1 MPKISCRN
9 AVTKIQAAIII
20 VIIVVV
26 LAGGAYYY
34 STVPTA
40 PTTPTIPTSPTA
52 AVTTTTETTPP
63 KPSIAVYAYVT
74 TNVIVFWDPSETY
87 SNEVVVMNNIYEQL
101 VRYDPFKDEYI
112 PVLAKSWDVSPD
124 GLTYTFELRQGVK
137 FHTGNEFDANAVK
150 YSIERNMKGW
160 DGTGPKGASYIWWPV
175 NEINVLDKYR
185 VEFVLSTPAVLLNIA
200 SAAYCAHIYDPVATE
215 QYGHDWFLQGNEAG
229 TGPYMI
235 EKYDKE
241 LDRVT
246 LTKFPEYWGGWAGKH
261 FDKVVIKSV
270 PEWAT
275 ARLQLEAGEVDIVD
289 RLPFEDIAA
298 LQSRADIE
306 IVQTSAYQNM
316 FGFFNT
322 EKPPLDKKLVRQALS
337 YAVPYSDIVQYV
349 MHGYATQSKGPVPYG
364 MWGHGDEVSQYTY
377 DLDKAKALL
386 KQAGYPNG
394 GFTLLYTYNAGDEYE
409 RRSGELYKAEL
420 AKLGIN
426 LELRGMPWEEQW
438 ALATAENPADR
449 QDIFVMYWWPDY
461 PDPYTFLGP
470 MFHSEET
477 IVFNFGYYSNNEYDK
492 LIDDGSTIAGTDKD
506 AARSMF
512 VEAQQKLVEDAPA
525 IFFFD
530 QMYTRAKRANLMG
543 YVDNPAYAHVVFW
556 YNCYRQE

>member
-1 MPKISCRN
+1 LSAIFNRN
-9 AVTKIQAAIII
+9 AITKIQGAIII
-20 VIIVVV
+20 VVIVAVV
-26 LAGGAYYY
+26 LVGAYYY
-34 STVPTA
+34 STIAVA
-40 PTTPTIPTSPTA
+40 PA
-52 AVTTTTETTPP
+52 R
-63 KPSIAVYAYVT
+63 PSTAVYAYAT
-74 TNVIVFWDPSETY
+74 TDVVVFWDPSETY
-87 SNEVVVMNNIYEQL
+87 SNEVVVMNNVYEQL
-101 VRYDPFKDEYI
+101 VRYDPSKDQYI
-112 PVLAKSWDVSPD
+112 PVLATSWEVSPD
-124 GLTYTFELRQGVK
+124 GLTYSFELRQGVK

-160 DGTGPKGASYIWWPV
+160 DGGGPKGASYIWSPV
-175 NEINVLDKYR
+175 KEINVLSKYR
-185 VEFVLSTPAVLLNIA
+185 VQFVLSYPAALLNIA
-200 SAAYCAHIYDPVATE
+200 SAAYCAHIYDPVVTE
-215 QYGHDWFLQGNEAG
+215 KNGHEWFLQGNEAG

-241 LDRVT
+241 LDMVT
-246 LTKFPEYWGGWAGKH
+246 LTKFPDYWGGWAGKH

-275 ARLQLEAGEVDIVD
+275 ARLQLEAGDVDIVD

-298 LQSRADIE
+298 LEKNPDIG
-306 IVQTSAYQNM
+306 IVRTPAYQNM

-322 EKPPLDKKLVRQALS
+322 KKPPLDNKLVRQALS
-337 YAVPYSDIVQYV
+337 YAVPYSDIIQYV
-349 MHGYATQSKGPVPYG
+349 MHGSATQSRGPVPTG

-377 DLDKAKALL
+377 DLNKAEELL
-386 KQAGYPNG
+386 TKAGYPNG

-409 RRSGELYKAEL
+409 RRTGELYKAEL
-420 AKLGIN
+420 AKLGIT
-426 LELRGMPWEEQW
+426 LELRGMPWEQQW

-477 IVFNFGYYSNNEYDK
+477 IVFNFGYYSNPDYDR
-492 LIDDGSTIAGTDKD
+492 LIDDGSATAGTDRD
-506 AARSMF
+506 EALRMF

-530 QMYTRAKRANLMG
+530 QQYTRAKRANLLG
-543 YVDNPAYAHVVFW
+543 YIDNPAYAHVVFW

>member
-1 MPKISCRN
+1 MSAIFNRN
-9 AVTKIQAAIII
+9 AITKIQGAIII
-20 VIIVVV
+20 VVIVAVV
-26 LAGGAYYY
+26 LVGAYYY
-34 STVPTA
+34 STIAVA
-40 PTTPTIPTSPTA
+40 PA
-52 AVTTTTETTPP
+52 R
-63 KPSIAVYAYVT
+63 PSTAVYAYAT
-74 TNVIVFWDPSETY
+74 TDVVVFWDPSETY
-87 SNEVVVMNNIYEQL
+87 SNEVVVMNNVYEQL
-101 VRYDPFKDEYI
+101 VRYDPSKDQYI
-112 PVLAKSWDVSPD
+112 PVLATSWEVSPD
-124 GLTYTFELRQGVK
+124 GLTYSFELRQGVK

-160 DGTGPKGASYIWWPV
+160 DGGGPKGASYIWSPV
-175 NEINVLDKYR
+175 KEINVLSKYR
-185 VEFVLSTPAVLLNIA
+185 VQFVLSYPAALLNIA
-200 SAAYCAHIYDPVATE
+200 SAAYCAHIYDPVVTE
-215 QYGHDWFLQGNEAG
+215 KNGHEWFLQGNEAG

-241 LDRVT
+241 LDMVT
-246 LTKFPEYWGGWAGKH
+246 LTKFPDYWGGWAGKH

-275 ARLQLEAGEVDIVD
+275 ARLQLEAGDVDIVD

-298 LQSRADIE
+298 LEKNPDIG
-306 IVQTSAYQNM
+306 IVRTPAYQNM

-322 EKPPLDKKLVRQALS
+322 KKPPLDNKLVRQALS
-337 YAVPYSDIVQYV
+337 YAVPYSDIIQYV
-349 MHGYATQSKGPVPYG
+349 MHGSATQSRGPVPTG

-377 DLDKAKALL
+377 DLNKAEELL
-386 KQAGYPNG
+386 TKAGYPNG

-409 RRSGELYKAEL
+409 RRTGELYKAEL
-420 AKLGIN
+420 AKLGIT
-426 LELRGMPWEEQW
+426 LELRGMPWEQQW

-477 IVFNFGYYSNNEYDK
+477 IVFNFGYYSNPDYDR
-492 LIDDGSTIAGTDKD
+492 LIDDGSATAGTDRD
-506 AARSMF
+506 EALRMF

-530 QMYTRAKRANLMG
+530 QQYTRAKRANLLG
-543 YVDNPAYAHVVFW
+543 YIDNPAYAHVVFW